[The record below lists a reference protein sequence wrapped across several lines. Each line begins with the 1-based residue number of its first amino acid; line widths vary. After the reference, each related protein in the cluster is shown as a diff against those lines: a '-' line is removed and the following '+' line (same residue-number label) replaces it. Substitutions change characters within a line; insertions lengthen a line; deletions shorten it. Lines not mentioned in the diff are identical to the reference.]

1 MYINCVKWN
10 IVTCVII
17 LEFLVSSCSKKVNV
31 ENHIIIT
38 VKSVDQF
45 TKQPRVNA
53 FDTIEVRKGEF
64 GYLMRKYVK
73 TGELITDSLGEVK
86 INLDRSER
94 YRFTLYGN
102 HVFSSAEFAE
112 DKLKNGQEV
121 IIEVV
126 PPEKRE
132 IPW

>member
-1 MYINCVKWN
+1 MYTNYDRRN
-10 IVTCVII
+10 IAIYISI
-17 LEFLVSSCSKKVNV
+17 LGLLVSNCNKKADL
-31 ENHIIIT
+31 ENQIIIT
-38 VKSVDQF
+38 VKSIDQF

-53 FDTIEVRKGEF
+53 FDTIEIRKGEF
-64 GYLMRKYVK
+64 GYLMRKYVEV
-73 TGELITDSLGEVK
+73 GEFITDSLGEVK

-112 DKLKNGQEV
+112 DELKNGQEV